1 MTARLMLLPAK
12 KIENMKIVSIPSDFD
27 ARGALRRATSL
38 IASIEEEDP
47 DCDWDDMAAV
57 LEDNG
62 FEVQPFTIGPDID

>member
-12 KIENMKIVSIPSDFD
+12 KLEDMKIVSIPSDFD
-27 ARGALRRATSL
+27 ARDALRRATSL

-47 DCDWDDMAAV
+47 DCDWDDIACM

-62 FEVQPFTIGPDID
+62 FEVQPFMIGPDID